1 MRAVHAAMYVAA
13 CATACDR
20 RAPIESC
27 EENLHGVYATPAG
40 QRWMLLDNGPTLE
53 AFPLFDDSVP
63 DGAPRVIDVRREGKL
78 AGEMKR
84 RFMQRGAICEARAS
98 VTITACKADTLQVVL
113 ADVTSPLAYQP
124 CSWGQPVPSGVEVWH
139 RE

>member
-1 MRAVHAAMYVAA
+1 MR
-13 CATACDR
+13 CALLAGLSLAACDR

-27 EENLHGVYATPAG
+27 DVRLHGVYTTPAG

-53 AFPLFDDSVP
+53 LFALFDDSVP
-63 DGAPRVIDVRREGKL
+63 DGAPRVIDLRRDGKL

-84 RFMQRGAICEARAS
+84 RFMQRDAICEARAP
-98 VTITACKADTLQVVL
+98 VTITACKGDTLQVVL

-124 CSWGQPVPSGVEVWH
+124 CGWGQQVPSRVEVWH